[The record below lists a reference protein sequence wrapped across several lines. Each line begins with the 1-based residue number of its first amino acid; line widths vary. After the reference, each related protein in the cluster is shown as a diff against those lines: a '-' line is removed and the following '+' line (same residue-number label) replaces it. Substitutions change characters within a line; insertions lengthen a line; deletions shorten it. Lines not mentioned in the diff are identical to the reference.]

1 MTKRPTIAQ
10 LHGQLVVFSRLLAIL
25 TWTAAVLPAQL
36 VLNRRPGN
44 AKVVLPLR
52 YWSGVASILG
62 IRINV
67 VGTVARNHR
76 RPVVFVANHASWLDI
91 VVLGAVLPG
100 CFIAKADVGRWPIV
114 RTIAGAGRTIFVSR
128 QRASTKREQSELGR
142 RLNAGDNLILFP
154 EGTTSDG
161 ARILPFRSSFLALAE
176 QPQPPIVQP
185 VTIVFD
191 QLDGLPVCRRNRP
204 LIAWYGDME
213 IASHY
218 ARIGQHNLR
227 ATVVLDEPV
236 DPAIGRKELSRAL
249 ETTIENRAAE
259 LRQGRIDDVF
269 IRRSL
274 LATGG
279 PNEKA

>member
-1 MTKRPTIAQ
+1 MTKRSTMAH
-10 LHGQLVVFSRLLAIL
+10 LHGQLVIFSRLFAVL
-25 TWTAAVLPAQL
+25 TWTAAVLPAQI

-44 AKVVLPLR
+44 AKVALPLR

-67 VGTVARNHR
+67 EGAVARNDR
-76 RPVVFVANHASWLDI
+76 QPVVFIANHASWLDI

-128 QRASTKREQSELGR
+128 RRASTKREQSELSR

-161 ARILPFRSSFLALAE
+161 ARILPFRSSFLAIAE
-176 QPQPPIVQP
+176 RPQPPIVQP

-204 LIAWYGDME
+204 LIAWYGDMD

-227 ATVVLDEPV
+227 ATIVLDEPV
-236 DPAIGRKELSRAL
+236 DPRIGRKALSRAL
-249 ETTIENRAAE
+249 ETTIENRAAA
-259 LRQGRIDDVF
+259 LRQGRIEDAF
-269 IRRSL
+269 TRRSPPV
-274 LATGG
+274 TGG
-279 PNEKA
+279 QNEKA